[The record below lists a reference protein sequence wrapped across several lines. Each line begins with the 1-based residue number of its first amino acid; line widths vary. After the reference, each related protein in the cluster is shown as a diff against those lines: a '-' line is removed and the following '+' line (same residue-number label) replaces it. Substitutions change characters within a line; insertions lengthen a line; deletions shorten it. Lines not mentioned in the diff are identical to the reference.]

1 MVLTLLRG
9 LEKKLSQM
17 ILDKK
22 IGTLDQG
29 AGCLVVSY
37 DPKTDATDPSCIG
50 DHFQY
55 GQLSLLIASMLGL
68 PGFCLTVLDAEGSC
82 LSAACIHASKELSVF
97 CCGNAFI
104 ISSIDLA

>member
-1 MVLTLLRG
+1 
-9 LEKKLSQM
+9 
-17 ILDKK
+17 
-22 IGTLDQG
+22 
-29 AGCLVVSY
+29 
-37 DPKTDATDPSCIG
+37 
-50 DHFQY
+50 
-55 GQLSLLIASMLGL
+55 MLGL